1 MSYIRAL
8 FIIYQGREDEQR
20 LLYKKQLEE
29 TPPIRSK
36 SRLRFRSKSN
46 LLLIPMAGNNRIT

>member
-36 SRLRFRSKSN
+36 SRL
-46 LLLIPMAGNNRIT
+46 